1 MEGQIQPTAPRG
13 PDRRSRPT
21 PRFSRYTLWGGRR
34 RNARREG
41 EGVDAFVDRY
51 PNWLLALLIWV
62 AAMNISDTF
71 FTLVHLQN
79 GGIELNPVA
88 QLMLNT
94 GREGFVLI
102 KSVLIGTAILVLCL
116 HKNFVLARIGIVV
129 AAASYTALNVYHLSL
144 F

>member
-1 MEGQIQPTAPRG
+1 MIPRAPKASNPSAPSTGISTTAPG
-13 PDRRSRPT
+13 T
-21 PRFSRYTLWGGRR
+21 
-34 RNARREG
+34 
-41 EGVDAFVDRY
+41 
-51 PNWLLALLIWV
+51 
-62 AAMNISDTF
+62 
-71 FTLVHLQN
+71 
-79 GGIELNPVA
+79 
-88 QLMLNT
+88 NT